1 MRVVLTRASVC
12 MADDCD
18 SPHEAVWEAADG
30 EAVADVLEQ
39 SVGYL
44 LHFGTSCWVAYLG
57 YGRGD
62 GRPLAV
68 ASPRWSGLR
77 LLPDAEDNA
86 RLGPHADRLEIFWAV
101 RSRADPE
108 VVWWELTGRH
118 GPRPPKTPATPV
130 AAASPLRL
138 RLRDHRDQLI
148 RRIRLG

>member
-18 SPHEAVWEAADG
+18 APHEAVWETPDG
-30 EAVADVLEQ
+30 GAVADVLER
-39 SVGYL
+39 SAGYL
-44 LHFGTSCWVAYLG
+44 LSLNTSCWVAYLG

-77 LLPDAEDNA
+77 LLPDAEAHA
-86 RLGPHADRLEIFWAV
+86 RLGPHADRLEIYWAV
-101 RSRADPE
+101 RSGADPE
-108 VVWWELTGRH
+108 VVWWELTGRR
-118 GPRPPKTPATPV
+118 GPRPRPQAAPAPQPE
-130 AAASPLRL
+130 ALRL